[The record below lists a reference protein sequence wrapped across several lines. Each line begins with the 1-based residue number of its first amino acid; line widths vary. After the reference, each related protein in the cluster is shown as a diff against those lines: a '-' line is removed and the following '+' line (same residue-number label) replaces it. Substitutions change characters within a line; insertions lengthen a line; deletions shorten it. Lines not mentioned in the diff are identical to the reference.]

1 MFKLL
6 KYLKKYWY
14 FALLAPIF
22 MIAEVTMDMLV
33 TNKMGTMIDIV
44 NSYGPTS
51 DNNQFLNTIVSNGII
66 MLALVLI
73 GVVSGILSGVFA
85 NLASQKFANDLRKG
99 LFSKIMHLSFQQ
111 SDDFSTASLV
121 TRVTNDVT
129 AVQTM
134 IAMAIRMFIRSLS
147 MFILGIVF
155 TLQISKQFMII
166 LAVVLPLE
174 ILIMVFFMIKA
185 FPMFSIVQSKLDKVN
200 SVVHENLTGARVV
213 KAFSKED
220 YEYNRFVEANDT
232 LTSITLKVNKLMAII
247 MPLFMLIVYAGMIA
261 IYYIGANSQF
271 DAMLY
276 LENFAT
282 SIDPKISVGE
292 MEKATTYIMMI
303 MSSLLMIG
311 MTFANMARAAAS
323 GKRINEVLET
333 PDIICDG
340 NLDVTTLKET
350 GTIEFKNVDF
360 AYPNASASV
369 LENINLKIEKGETVA
384 IVGATGSGKTT
395 LVNLITRFY
404 DVTKGEILV
413 DGENIKNYKL
423 VDLRNKIA
431 IVLQKAELFAGT
443 IKENIKWGNPNAT
456 DEEVE
461 WAANIAQAI
470 EFIDS
475 KEKKFDEY
483 VEEKGTS
490 LSGGQRQRLSIA
502 RAIVKKPEILI
513 FDDSTSA
520 LDLVTEAKL
529 YKAMRDNIADTTKIV
544 VAQRIATAKNADKI
558 VVLDGGTIIAYDTHE
573 NLLANC
579 EIYQDI
585 YNSQLKREGDI
596 NG

>member
-51 DNNQFLNTIVSNGII
+51 NNNQFLNTIVSNGII

-121 TRVTNDVT
+121 TRVTNDAT

-166 LAVVLPLE
+166 LAVALPLE

-185 FPMFSIVQSKLDKVN
+185 FPMFSIVQTKLDKVN

-261 IYYIGANSQF
+261 IYYIGANNQF

-340 NLDVTTLKET
+340 NLDVKTLKET

>member
-51 DNNQFLNTIVSNGII
+51 NNNQFLNTIVSNGII

-166 LAVVLPLE
+166 LAVALPLE

-185 FPMFSIVQSKLDKVN
+185 FPMFSIVQTKLDKVN

-340 NLDVTTLKET
+340 NLDVKTLKET

-529 YKAMRDNIADTTKIV
+529 YKAMRDNIADTTEIV

>member
-1 MFKLL
+1 MFKFL

-51 DNNQFLNTIVSNGII
+51 NNNQFLNTIVSNGII
-66 MLALVLI
+66 MLSLVLI

-85 NLASQKFANDLRKG
+85 NLASQKFANDLRKD

-166 LAVVLPLE
+166 LAVALPLE

-185 FPMFSIVQSKLDKVN
+185 FPMFSIVQTKLDKVN

>member
-51 DNNQFLNTIVSNGII
+51 NNNQFLNTIVSNGII

-85 NLASQKFANDLRKG
+85 NLASQKFANDLRKD

-166 LAVVLPLE
+166 LAVALPLE
-174 ILIMVFFMIKA
+174 ILIMIFFMIKA
-185 FPMFSIVQSKLDKVN
+185 FPMFSIVQTKLDKVN

-340 NLDVTTLKET
+340 NLDVKTLKET

>member
-85 NLASQKFANDLRKG
+85 NLASQNFANDLRKG

-166 LAVVLPLE
+166 LAVALPLE

-185 FPMFSIVQSKLDKVN
+185 FPMFSIVQTKLDKVN

>member
-85 NLASQKFANDLRKG
+85 NLASQKFANDLRKD

-155 TLQISKQFMII
+155 TLQISKQFMIV
-166 LAVVLPLE
+166 LAVALPLE

-185 FPMFSIVQSKLDKVN
+185 FPMFSIVQTKLDKVN

-292 MEKATTYIMMI
+292 MEKVTTYIMMI

-340 NLDVTTLKET
+340 NLDVKTLKET

>member
-166 LAVVLPLE
+166 LAVALPLE
-174 ILIMVFFMIKA
+174 ILIMVFFVIKA
-185 FPMFSIVQSKLDKVN
+185 FPMFSIVQTKLDKVN

-340 NLDVTTLKET
+340 NLDVKTLKET

>member
-51 DNNQFLNTIVSNGII
+51 NNNQFLNTIVSNGII

-85 NLASQKFANDLRKG
+85 NLASQKFANDLRKD

-166 LAVVLPLE
+166 LAVALPLE

-185 FPMFSIVQSKLDKVN
+185 FPMFSIVQTKLDKVN

-232 LTSITLKVNKLMAII
+232 LTNITLKVNKLMAII

-303 MSSLLMIG
+303 MNSLLMIG

-333 PDIICDG
+333 PVIICDG
-340 NLDVTTLKET
+340 NLDVKTLKET

>member
-51 DNNQFLNTIVSNGII
+51 NNNQFLNTIVSNGII

-85 NLASQKFANDLRKG
+85 NLASQKFANDLRKD

-166 LAVVLPLE
+166 LAVALPLE

-185 FPMFSIVQSKLDKVN
+185 FPMFSIVQTKLDKVN

-340 NLDVTTLKET
+340 NLDVKTLKET

-369 LENINLKIEKGETVA
+369 LENINLKIEKGETVT

>member
-1 MFKLL
+1 
-6 KYLKKYWY
+6 
-14 FALLAPIF
+14 

-51 DNNQFLNTIVSNGII
+51 NNNQFLNTIVSNGII

-85 NLASQKFANDLRKG
+85 NLASQKFANDLRKD

-166 LAVVLPLE
+166 LAVALPLE

-185 FPMFSIVQSKLDKVN
+185 FPMFSIVQTKLDKVN

>member
-51 DNNQFLNTIVSNGII
+51 NNNQFLNTIVSNGII

-85 NLASQKFANDLRKG
+85 NLASQKFANDLRKD

-166 LAVVLPLE
+166 LAVALPLE

-185 FPMFSIVQSKLDKVN
+185 FPMFSIVQTKLDKVN

-340 NLDVTTLKET
+340 NLDVKTLKET

-520 LDLVTEAKL
+520 LDLVTEVKL

>member
-85 NLASQKFANDLRKG
+85 NLASQKFANDLRKD

-155 TLQISKQFMII
+155 TLQISKQFMIV
-166 LAVVLPLE
+166 LAVALPLE

-185 FPMFSIVQSKLDKVN
+185 FPMFSIVQTKLDKVN

-340 NLDVTTLKET
+340 NLDVKTLKET

>member
-51 DNNQFLNTIVSNGII
+51 NNNQFLNTIVSNGII

-85 NLASQKFANDLRKG
+85 NLASQKFANDLRKD

-166 LAVVLPLE
+166 LAVALPLE

-185 FPMFSIVQSKLDKVN
+185 FPMFSIVQTKLDKVN

-247 MPLFMLIVYAGMIA
+247 VPLFMLIVYAGMIA

-340 NLDVTTLKET
+340 NLDVKTLKET

>member
-166 LAVVLPLE
+166 LAVALPLE

-185 FPMFSIVQSKLDKVN
+185 FPMFSIVQTKLDKVN
-200 SVVHENLTGARVV
+200 SVVHENLTGARVI

-404 DVTKGEILV
+404 DVTNGEILV

>member
-166 LAVVLPLE
+166 LAVALPLE

-185 FPMFSIVQSKLDKVN
+185 FPMFSIVQTKLDKVN

-311 MTFANMARAAAS
+311 MTFANMARAVAS

>member
-1 MFKLL
+1 M
-6 KYLKKYWY
+6 
-14 FALLAPIF
+14 
-22 MIAEVTMDMLV
+22 
-33 TNKMGTMIDIV
+33 
-44 NSYGPTS
+44 
-51 DNNQFLNTIVSNGII
+51 
-66 MLALVLI
+66 
-73 GVVSGILSGVFA
+73 
-85 NLASQKFANDLRKG
+85 
-99 LFSKIMHLSFQQ
+99 
-111 SDDFSTASLV
+111 
-121 TRVTNDVT
+121 
-129 AVQTM
+129 
-134 IAMAIRMFIRSLS
+134 
-147 MFILGIVF
+147 
-155 TLQISKQFMII
+155 
-166 LAVVLPLE
+166 LE
-174 ILIMVFFMIKA
+174 IKNL
-185 FPMFSIVQSKLDKVN
+185 SK
-200 SVVHENLTGARVV
+200 SFHEN
-213 KAFSKED
+213 
-220 YEYNRFVEANDT
+220 
-232 LTSITLKVNKLMAII
+232 KV
-247 MPLFMLIVYAGMIA
+247 
-261 IYYIGANSQF
+261 
-271 DAMLY
+271 
-276 LENFAT
+276 
-282 SIDPKISVGE
+282 
-292 MEKATTYIMMI
+292 
-303 MSSLLMIG
+303 
-311 MTFANMARAAAS
+311 
-323 GKRINEVLET
+323 
-333 PDIICDG
+333 
-340 NLDVTTLKET
+340 LDH
-350 GTIEFKNVDF
+350 F
-360 AYPNASASV
+360 
-369 LENINLKIEKGETVA
+369 NLKIEKGETVA

>member
-51 DNNQFLNTIVSNGII
+51 NNNQFLNTIVSNGII

-166 LAVVLPLE
+166 LAVALPLE

-185 FPMFSIVQSKLDKVN
+185 FPMFSIVQTKLDKVN

-232 LTSITLKVNKLMAII
+232 LTNITLKVNKLMAII

-340 NLDVTTLKET
+340 NLDVKTLKET

-461 WAANIAQAI
+461 LAANIAQAI

>member
-44 NSYGPTS
+44 NSYGPAS
-51 DNNQFLNTIVSNGII
+51 NNNQFLNTIVSNGII

-85 NLASQKFANDLRKG
+85 NLASQKFANDLRKD

-147 MFILGIVF
+147 MFILGIAF

-166 LAVVLPLE
+166 LAVALPLE
-174 ILIMVFFMIKA
+174 ILIMIFFMIKA
-185 FPMFSIVQSKLDKVN
+185 FPMFSIVQTKLDKVN

-311 MTFANMARAAAS
+311 MTFANMARAVAS

-529 YKAMRDNIADTTKIV
+529 YKAMRDNIANTTKIV

>member
-51 DNNQFLNTIVSNGII
+51 NNNQFLNTIVSNGII

-85 NLASQKFANDLRKG
+85 NLASQKFANDLRKD

-166 LAVVLPLE
+166 LAVALPLE

-185 FPMFSIVQSKLDKVN
+185 FPMFSIVQTKLDKVN

-232 LTSITLKVNKLMAII
+232 LTNITLKVNKLMAII

-303 MSSLLMIG
+303 MNSLLMIG

-404 DVTKGEILV
+404 NVTKGEILV

>member
-6 KYLKKYWY
+6 KYSKKYWY

-51 DNNQFLNTIVSNGII
+51 NNNQFLNTIVSNGII

-85 NLASQKFANDLRKG
+85 NLASQKFANDLRKD

-166 LAVVLPLE
+166 LAVALPLE
-174 ILIMVFFMIKA
+174 ILIMIFFMIKA
-185 FPMFSIVQSKLDKVN
+185 FPMFSIVQTKLDKVN

-340 NLDVTTLKET
+340 NLDVKTLKET

-529 YKAMRDNIADTTKIV
+529 YKAMRDNIANTTKIV

>member
-73 GVVSGILSGVFA
+73 GIVSGILSGVFA

-155 TLQISKQFMII
+155 TLQISKQFMIV
-166 LAVVLPLE
+166 LAVALPLE

-185 FPMFSIVQSKLDKVN
+185 FPMFSIVQTKLDKVN

-340 NLDVTTLKET
+340 NLDVKTLKET

-529 YKAMRDNIADTTKIV
+529 YKVMRDNIADTTKIV

>member
-51 DNNQFLNTIVSNGII
+51 NNNQFLNTIVSNGII

-85 NLASQKFANDLRKG
+85 NLASQKFANDLRKD

-166 LAVVLPLE
+166 LAVALPLE

-185 FPMFSIVQSKLDKVN
+185 FPMFSIVQTKLDKVN

-247 MPLFMLIVYAGMIA
+247 MPLFMLIVYADMIA

-311 MTFANMARAAAS
+311 MTFANMARAVAS

-333 PDIICDG
+333 PNIICDG

>member
-85 NLASQKFANDLRKG
+85 NLSSQKFANDLRKD

-155 TLQISKQFMII
+155 TLQISKQFMIV
-166 LAVVLPLE
+166 LAVALPLE

-185 FPMFSIVQSKLDKVN
+185 FPMFSIVQTKLDKVN

-340 NLDVTTLKET
+340 NLDVKTLKET

>member
-85 NLASQKFANDLRKG
+85 NLASQKIANDLRKG

-166 LAVVLPLE
+166 LAVALPLE

-185 FPMFSIVQSKLDKVN
+185 FPMFSIVQTKLDKVN

-333 PDIICDG
+333 PGIICDG

>member
-85 NLASQKFANDLRKG
+85 NLASQKFANDLRKD

-155 TLQISKQFMII
+155 TLQISKQFMIV
-166 LAVVLPLE
+166 LAVALPLE

-185 FPMFSIVQSKLDKVN
+185 FPMFSIVQTKLDKVN

-333 PDIICDG
+333 PNIICDG
-340 NLDVTTLKET
+340 NLDVKTLKET

>member
-85 NLASQKFANDLRKG
+85 NLASQKFANDLRKD

-155 TLQISKQFMII
+155 TLQISKQFMIV
-166 LAVVLPLE
+166 LAVALPLE

-185 FPMFSIVQSKLDKVN
+185 FPMFSIVQTKLDKVN

-423 VDLRNKIA
+423 IDLRNKIA

>member
-51 DNNQFLNTIVSNGII
+51 NNNQFLNTIVSNGII

-85 NLASQKFANDLRKG
+85 NLASQKFANDLRKD

-166 LAVVLPLE
+166 LAVALPLE
-174 ILIMVFFMIKA
+174 ILIMIFFMIKA
-185 FPMFSIVQSKLDKVN
+185 FPMFSIVQTKLDKVN

-311 MTFANMARAAAS
+311 MTFANMARAVAS

>member
-51 DNNQFLNTIVSNGII
+51 NNNQFLNTIVSNGII

-85 NLASQKFANDLRKG
+85 NLASQKFANDLRKD

-166 LAVVLPLE
+166 LAVALPLE

-185 FPMFSIVQSKLDKVN
+185 FPMFSIVQTKLDKVN

-213 KAFSKED
+213 KALSKED

-311 MTFANMARAAAS
+311 MTFANMARAVAS

-431 IVLQKAELFAGT
+431 IVLQKTELFAGT

>member
-51 DNNQFLNTIVSNGII
+51 NNNQFLNTIVSNGII

-166 LAVVLPLE
+166 LAVALPLE

-185 FPMFSIVQSKLDKVN
+185 FPMFSIVQTKLDKVN

-232 LTSITLKVNKLMAII
+232 LTNITLKVNKLMAII

-271 DAMLY
+271 DAILY

-340 NLDVTTLKET
+340 NLDVKTLKET

>member
-33 TNKMGTMIDIV
+33 TNKMGIMIDIV

-85 NLASQKFANDLRKG
+85 NLASQKFANDLRKD

-166 LAVVLPLE
+166 LAVALPLE
-174 ILIMVFFMIKA
+174 ILIMIFFMIKA
-185 FPMFSIVQSKLDKVN
+185 FPMFSIVQTKLDKVN

-311 MTFANMARAAAS
+311 MTFANMARAVAS

-404 DVTKGEILV
+404 DVTNGEILV

-475 KEKKFDEY
+475 KEKRFDEY

>member
-85 NLASQKFANDLRKG
+85 NLASQKFANDLRKD

-121 TRVTNDVT
+121 TRVTNDAT

-155 TLQISKQFMII
+155 TLQISKQFMIV
-166 LAVVLPLE
+166 LAVALPLE

-185 FPMFSIVQSKLDKVN
+185 FPMFSIVQTKLDKVN

-404 DVTKGEILV
+404 DVTKGEIRY

>member
-134 IAMAIRMFIRSLS
+134 FAMAIRMFIRSLS

-166 LAVVLPLE
+166 LAVALPLE

-185 FPMFSIVQSKLDKVN
+185 FPMFSIVQTKLDKVN

-340 NLDVTTLKET
+340 NLDVKTLKET

>member
-51 DNNQFLNTIVSNGII
+51 NNNQFLNTIVSNGII

-166 LAVVLPLE
+166 LAVALPLE

-185 FPMFSIVQSKLDKVN
+185 FPMFSIVQTKLDKVN

-340 NLDVTTLKET
+340 NLDVKTLKET
-350 GTIEFKNVDF
+350 GTIEIKNVDF

>member
-85 NLASQKFANDLRKG
+85 NLASQKFANDLRKD

-166 LAVVLPLE
+166 LAVALPLE

-185 FPMFSIVQSKLDKVN
+185 FPMFSIVQTKLDKVN

-544 VAQRIATAKNADKI
+544 VAQRIATAKKADKI

>member
-51 DNNQFLNTIVSNGII
+51 NNNQFLNTIVSNGII

-85 NLASQKFANDLRKG
+85 NLASQKFANDLRKD

-166 LAVVLPLE
+166 LAVALPLE

-185 FPMFSIVQSKLDKVN
+185 FPMFSIVQTKLDKVN

-232 LTSITLKVNKLMAII
+232 LTNITLKVNKLMAII
-247 MPLFMLIVYAGMIA
+247 MPLFMLIVYVGMIA

-340 NLDVTTLKET
+340 NLDVKTLKET